1 MKKAGI
7 LATLA
12 LAAFVSTGCQSTPQ
26 KYVPSRVIHYL
37 PEGGSYE
44 LTPEEIESKR
54 IENHLEIEAGIRKH
68 NAGIDRRNAE
78 RSQGF
83 CSNYDT
89 SRTDARVQEAREDT
103 DYWEWTGQMYGN
115 PYLNLPGSQVL
126 LPLSTFMGNQ
136 AKKTEKR
143 VEYDAIRAEIRARS
157 R

>member
-1 MKKAGI
+1 METSKLTNKKI
-7 LATLA
+7 YKLLE
-12 LAAFVSTGCQSTPQ
+12 
-26 KYVPSRVIHYL
+26 KKESR
-37 PEGGSYE
+37 
-44 LTPEEIESKR
+44 
-54 IENHLEIEAGIRKH
+54 ENHLEIEAGIRKHNAGIDRRNAEIEAGIRKH